1 MKRYLWALGAL
12 MLVAGLILSAL
23 WLWRTAAAIEWQ
35 SSRDEARP
43 ADIIIVLG
51 AAEYRGR
58 PSPVY
63 EARLNHA
70 LILYLKK
77 LAPWVMTTGGAGGDP
92 AHTEGEVGRQY
103 LSRRGI
109 PAEAILVEPEGSSTA
124 HSASAAAEI
133 MRKFGLTS
141 CIVVSDGYH
150 IFRVK
155 QMLAAQ
161 GMQVYGS
168 PRPSRLPESKWS
180 YLRQSIG
187 YALWRAGITI

>member
-1 MKRYLWALGAL
+1 MKRTLWVLGAL
-12 MLVAGLILSAL
+12 TLLAVSGF

-35 SSRDEARP
+35 SSREEAQQ

-51 AAEYRGR
+51 AAEYSGR

-70 LILYLKK
+70 LMLYLKK
-77 LAPWVMTTGGAGGDP
+77 MAPRIMTTGGAGGDP
-92 AHTEGEVGRQY
+92 THTEGDVGREY
-103 LSRRGI
+103 LSRRGV
-109 PAEAILVEPEGSSTA
+109 PAEAILVEPEGASTV

-155 QMLAAQ
+155 QMLAAR

-168 PRPSRLPESKWS
+168 PRPSRAPESKWM
-180 YLRQSIG
+180 YVRQAIG
-187 YALWRAGITI
+187 YALWCAGINI